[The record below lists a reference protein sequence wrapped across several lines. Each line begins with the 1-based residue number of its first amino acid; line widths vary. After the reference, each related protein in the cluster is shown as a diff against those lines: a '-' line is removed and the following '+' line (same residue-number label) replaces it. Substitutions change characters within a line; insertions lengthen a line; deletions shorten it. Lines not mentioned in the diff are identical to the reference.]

1 MEIKDLIIFAVIVI
15 VVALAASFIFSSHS
29 EAKSTELSILNTANI
44 SENGT
49 VYVKLTDKDN
59 TSLTNKTVHVVLK
72 NDKGEVVYNQ
82 SVTTHLT
89 GVAIAKLDNVP
100 PGEYTMEIS
109 FDGDSNYTSS
119 NFSKKITVGGNV
131 TDEGLENSTL
141 VQDTVADGQS
151 SSSSS
156 YTPSQSTP
164 SYTYTDDSSDANLP
178 EYDEDGNPV

>member
-1 MEIKDLIIFAVIVI
+1 MKRDLKISLIIIL
-15 VVALAASFIFSSHS
+15 LAALGVGLIFFPHS
-29 EAKSTELSILNTANI
+29 EAKTTELSILNTANI

-131 TDEGLENSTL
+131 TDEGLENNPV
-141 VQDTVADGQS
+141 VQDTVSDS

>member
-1 MEIKDLIIFAVIVI
+1 MKRDLKISLIIIL
-15 VVALAASFIFSSHS
+15 LAALGASLIFFPHS
-29 EAKSTELSILNTANI
+29 EAKASDLTILNTENI

-59 TSLTNKTVHVVLK
+59 ASLTNKTVHVVLK
-72 NDKGEVVYNQ
+72 NDKGEVVYNE

-100 PGEYTMEIS
+100 PGEYTLEIS
-109 FDGDSNYTSS
+109 FDGDNNYTSS

-131 TDEGLENSTL
+131 TDESLENNPL
-141 VQDTVADGQS
+141 VQDTVSDSSS